1 MKMGTVKEYDTNKG
15 FGFISDEDEYDY
27 FVHVSGLM
35 QHLQSKGLRQGQRVM
50 FDVQF
55 DVKGDRAVNVK
66 TVS

>member
-1 MKMGTVKEYDTNKG
+1 MKMGIVKEYNTNKG
-15 FGFISDEDEYDY
+15 FGFITDEDEYDY

-35 QHLQSKGLRQGQRVM
+35 QHLQSKGLRQGQGVM